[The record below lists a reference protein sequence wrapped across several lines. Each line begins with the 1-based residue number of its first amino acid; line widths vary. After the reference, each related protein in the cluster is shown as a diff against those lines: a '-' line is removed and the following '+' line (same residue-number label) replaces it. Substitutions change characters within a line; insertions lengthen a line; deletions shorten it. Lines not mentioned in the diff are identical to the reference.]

1 MLISRYLQDSNS
13 YLSCAAQRVLKS
25 VKNYNYVKIQAEVC
39 MFTQI
44 NRRGLNFASVIIDDV
59 GCSPLHQCPRYAYRC
74 QGSRACRKRSVSIQ
88 GVTLHYM
95 ICDRGRIH
103 YLPRCHTGLF
113 RIVSS
118 SLCRFVCSMA
128 MLTYGN
134 KIEELVTRATFET
147 TNYPRRPW
155 DRYTAPNSKCI
166 GAERAEHPPPT
177 PPPPPPPHTH
187 THTHTKKKNSS
198 L

>member
-13 YLSCAAQRVLKS
+13 YFSCAAQRMLKS

-59 GCSPLHQCPRYAYRC
+59 GCNPLHQCTRYAYRC

-95 ICDRGRIH
+95 ICDRGSIH
-103 YLPRCHTGLF
+103 YLSRCHTGLF

-147 TNYPRRPW
+147 TNYPRRL
-155 DRYTAPNSKCI
+155 I
-166 GAERAEHPPPT
+166 T
-177 PPPPPPPHTH
+177 PPPPPPPPPPTHTH
-187 THTHTKKKNSS
+187 THTHKINSS
-198 L
+198 NRPGWKNWSCSVWLEN